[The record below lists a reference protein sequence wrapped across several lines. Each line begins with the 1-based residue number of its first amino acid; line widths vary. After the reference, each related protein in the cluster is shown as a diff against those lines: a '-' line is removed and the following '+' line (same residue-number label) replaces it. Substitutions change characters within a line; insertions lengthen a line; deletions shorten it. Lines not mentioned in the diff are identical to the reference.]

1 MTYHTIKKCRICGN
15 ENLELILDL
24 GEQTLS
30 GIFPDKPELEHKSPL
45 KLVKCSETHSAG
57 GSSCGHVQMESTF
70 SPEIMYGDDYGY
82 RSGLNKWMVNHLF
95 SRVALVESMFKD
107 NPGVSLNSGDIVVDI
122 AGNDGTTLGF
132 YPKDLKK
139 YNVDPTANKF
149 AKYQPEEV
157 NVISDFFSESVLK
170 EKFDSPDDRAKIIT
184 AFSVFYDLEDPVQFL
199 KDIKACLDKD
209 GLLVLEQSYMP
220 LMFKQMSYDTCCHE
234 HLSYFALRQILFMF
248 EIVGFKLVDLSFN
261 MANGGSFVVTATH
274 TESKV
279 WKENIGQIEKQKIY
293 ETDGEFDSLDTW
305 KKWEE
310 DIKKTKTDL
319 LNTIK
324 GKRVAALG
332 ASTKG
337 NVLLQYCGLDSE
349 DILVVGDV
357 NPDKHGCFTPGTW
370 IPITDEDTVLAGD
383 YDYLLVLPWHFKDFF
398 VNNEKFKGKTLLF
411 PLPYVHTV
419 TVK

>member
-1 MTYHTIKKCRICGN
+1 
-15 ENLELILDL
+15 
-24 GEQTLS
+24 
-30 GIFPDKPELEHKSPL
+30 
-45 KLVKCSETHSAG
+45 
-57 GSSCGHVQMESTF
+57 
-70 SPEIMYGDDYGY
+70 
-82 RSGLNKWMVNHLF
+82 
-95 SRVALVESMFKD
+95 
-107 NPGVSLNSGDIVVDI
+107 
-122 AGNDGTTLGF
+122 
-132 YPKDLKK
+132 
-139 YNVDPTANKF
+139 
-149 AKYQPEEV
+149 
-157 NVISDFFSESVLK
+157 
-170 EKFDSPDDRAKIIT
+170 
-184 AFSVFYDLEDPVQFL
+184 
-199 KDIKACLDKD
+199 
-209 GLLVLEQSYMP
+209 MP

-261 MANGGSFVVTATH
+261 LANGGSFVVTATH

-279 WKENIGQIEKQKIY
+279 WKENIGQIAKQKIY
-293 ETDGEFDSLDTW
+293 ETDGGYDSLDTW
-305 KKWEE
+305 KQWEE
-310 DIKKTKTDL
+310 DIKETKTDL

-398 VNNEKFKGKTLLF
+398 VNNKKFRGKTLLF

>member
-95 SRVALVESMFKD
+95 SRVVLVEAMFRD
-107 NPGVSLNSGDIVVDI
+107 NAGVSLDSGDIVVDI

-157 NVISDFFSESVLK
+157 NVCLLYTSDAA
-170 EKFDSPDDRAKIIT
+170 DD
-184 AFSVFYDLEDPVQFL
+184 
-199 KDIKACLDKD
+199 
-209 GLLVLEQSYMP
+209 
-220 LMFKQMSYDTCCHE
+220 
-234 HLSYFALRQILFMF
+234 
-248 EIVGFKLVDLSFN
+248 
-261 MANGGSFVVTATH
+261 
-274 TESKV
+274 
-279 WKENIGQIEKQKIY
+279 
-293 ETDGEFDSLDTW
+293 
-305 KKWEE
+305 
-310 DIKKTKTDL
+310 
-319 LNTIK
+319 
-324 GKRVAALG
+324 
-332 ASTKG
+332 
-337 NVLLQYCGLDSE
+337 
-349 DILVVGDV
+349 
-357 NPDKHGCFTPGTW
+357 
-370 IPITDEDTVLAGD
+370 
-383 YDYLLVLPWHFKDFF
+383 
-398 VNNEKFKGKTLLF
+398 
-411 PLPYVHTV
+411 
-419 TVK
+419 